1 MKNPAYYF
9 LLLFLTGVFLIIG
22 CVSDVTFVTILFLGL
37 AMACAIITAV
47 IYDNPRPR

>member
-1 MKNPAYYF
+1 MKNPTYYF
-9 LLLFLTGVFLIIG
+9 VLLFLTGLFLIIG
-22 CVSDVTFVTILFLGL
+22 CASGITWVTILFLGL